1 MTAAASPIEVSES
14 LSGDWQALVDAIP
27 DPIFVKDIEHRW
39 VAFNQAF
46 CDLLGRPREEL
57 LGRSDFDYS
66 PTDEASV
73 YWATDD
79 EVLHSGQPSI
89 NVETHTDAR
98 GRRRVIETKKT
109 LLRRSDGRRLL
120 LGIIRDLTELAR
132 ARDELTLSNRELE
145 RMVEER
151 TQELRS
157 TNARLRHLA
166 FVDALT
172 GLPNRRGLL
181 ERLEKRL
188 TQGPVALLFV
198 DVDHFKWVNDSKGHP
213 FGDALLSALA
223 VRYRDLQGIDLV
235 ARLGGDEFML
245 LTSPE
250 VPTSLHSLGHIA
262 RSIMDVTR
270 TPLVVDREEI
280 TLSASIG
287 IASAPDDGL
296 TATDLIRAADAAMY
310 RAKDQGRSRYAF
322 FDPQLGTRAQ
332 EFLNVENGLRAALRQ
347 GRVRV
352 AFQPIFATRGRRRV
366 GVEALA
372 RWTDPKLGEVSP
384 VRFIPVAETT
394 GLIQDLGLYVLRR
407 SLVIANERLA
417 PGERVAVNLSPRQ
430 IEESSFVDRVL
441 SVLRELDFAPQ
452 RLEFE
457 ITESV
462 AANPSERLLSTL
474 STFREVGISI
484 ALDDFGT
491 GYSALTQ
498 LQRLPVDRVKIDRS
512 FVAEI
517 PGNPKSSVLVE
528 AMTRMCDA
536 LDLSVVAEG
545 VETEAQLAYLQAL
558 GCAEVQ
564 GYLLGR
570 PELQ

>member
-1 MTAAASPIEVSES
+1 MRLPANPIEVPEA
-14 LSGDWQALVDAIP
+14 LDGDWQSLVDAIP
-27 DPIFVKDIEHRW
+27 DPIFIKDAEHRW
-39 VAFNQAF
+39 VAFNRAF
-46 CDLLGRPREEL
+46 CELLGRPRSEL
-57 LGRSDFDYS
+57 LGCSDFDYS
-66 PTDEASV
+66 PADEAAV
-73 YWATDD
+73 YWSTDD
-79 EVLHSGQPSI
+79 QVLSSGQPSV
-89 NVETHTDAR
+89 NVETHTDAQ
-98 GRRRVIETKKT
+98 GRRRVIETKKS
-109 LLRRSDGRRLL
+109 LMVRDNGQQFL

-132 ARDELTLSNRELE
+132 ARDELSLSNRELE
-145 RMVEER
+145 RLIEER
-151 TQELRS
+151 TQELRA

-166 FVDALT
+166 FIDALT

-181 ERLEKRL
+181 ERLERRL
-188 TQGPVALLFV
+188 TQGPLALMFV
-198 DVDHFKWVNDSKGHP
+198 DVDHFKWINDSKGHP
-213 FGDALLSALA
+213 FGDALLTALA
-223 VRYRDLQGIDLV
+223 LRYRDLAGIDLV

-245 LTSPE
+245 LTAPE
-250 VPTSLHSLGHIA
+250 VPTSLHSLGNIA
-262 RSIMDVTR
+262 RSILDATR
-270 TPLVVDREEI
+270 AILVVDREEI

-287 IASAPDDGL
+287 IASAPDDGSS
-296 TATDLIRAADAAMY
+296 ATDLIRAADAAMY
-310 RAKDQGRSRYAF
+310 RAKDQGRNRYAF

-332 EFLNVENGLRAALRQ
+332 EFVNVENGLRAALRQ

-352 AFQPIFATRGRRRV
+352 AFQPIFMARGRKRV

-372 RWTDPKLGEVSP
+372 RWTDPKLGEISP
-384 VRFIPVAETT
+384 MRFVPVAETT
-394 GLIQDLGLYVLRR
+394 GLIHDLGLYVLRR
-407 SLVIANERLA
+407 SLILTQERLPA
-417 PGERVAVNLSPRQ
+417 NERVAVNLSPRQ
-430 IEESSFVDRVL
+430 IEDSGFVERVL
-441 SVLRELDFAPQ
+441 SLLHELSFAPT

-462 AANPSERLLSTL
+462 AANPSERLLATL
-474 STFREVGISI
+474 STLREIGVSI

-512 FVAEI
+512 FISEI
-517 PGNPKSSVLVE
+517 PGNPKASVLVE

-570 PELQ
+570 PEVQ

>member
-1 MTAAASPIEVSES
+1 MRASAAQLVVPELFGS
-14 LSGDWQALVDAIP
+14 DWQALVDAIP
-27 DPIFVKDIEHRW
+27 DPIFVKDSEHHW
-39 VAFNQAF
+39 VAVNRAF
-46 CDLLGRPREEL
+46 CELLGRPREEI

-66 PTDEASV
+66 PADEAAI
-73 YWATDD
+73 YWAKDD
-79 EVLHSGQPSI
+79 EVLASGDPSV
-89 NVETHTDAR
+89 NVETHTAG
-98 GRRRVIETKKT
+98 GRRRVIETKKA
-109 LLRRSDGRRLL
+109 LLKRQDGSMFL
-120 LGIIRDLTELAR
+120 LGIIRDQTDLTR
-132 ARDELTLSNRELE
+132 ARDELKLSNRELE

-151 TQELRS
+151 TQELRA

-166 FVDALT
+166 FIDALT

-181 ERLEKRL
+181 ERLERRL
-188 TQGPVALLFV
+188 EQGPVGLLFV
-198 DVDHFKWVNDSKGHP
+198 DVDHFKWINDSKGHP
-213 FGDALLSALA
+213 FGDALLTALA
-223 VRYRDLQGIDLV
+223 LRYRDLAGVELV

-245 LTSPE
+245 LTAPE
-250 VPTSLHSLGHIA
+250 VSTSLHSLGGIA
-262 RSIMDVTR
+262 RSIQETTR
-270 TPLVVDREEI
+270 ATLVVDRVEI

-287 IASAPDDGL
+287 IASAPDDGS

-310 RAKDQGRSRYAF
+310 RAKDQGRDRYAF

-352 AFQPIFATRGRRRV
+352 AFQPIFAARGRRRV

-372 RWTDPKLGEVSP
+372 RWTDNRLGDVSP

-394 GLIQDLGLYVLRR
+394 GLIHELGHYVLRR
-407 SLVIANERLA
+407 SLQLAQERLPA
-417 PGERVAVNLSPRQ
+417 SERLAVNLSPRQ
-430 IEESSFVDRVL
+430 IEESSFVDKVL
-441 SVLRELDFAPQ
+441 AALREHAFAPA

-457 ITESV
+457 ITESI
-462 AANPSERLLSTL
+462 AANPSERVLATLSTL
-474 STFREVGISI
+474 REIGVTI

-512 FVAEI
+512 FVSEI
-517 PGNPKSSVLVE
+517 PGNPKASVLVE

-545 VETEAQLAYLQAL
+545 VETEAQLAFLQAL

-564 GYLLGR
+564 GFLLGR
-570 PELQ
+570 PEE

>member
-1 MTAAASPIEVSES
+1 MRASAAHIVVPELFGS
-14 LSGDWQALVDAIP
+14 DWQALVDAIP
-27 DPIFVKDIEHRW
+27 DPIFVKDTEHHW
-39 VAFNQAF
+39 VAVNRAF
-46 CDLLGRPREEL
+46 CELLGRPRDEI

-66 PTDEASV
+66 PADEAAV
-73 YWATDD
+73 YWAKDD
-79 EVLHSGQPSI
+79 EVLSSGIPSV
-89 NVETHTDAR
+89 NVETHTAG
-98 GRRRVIETKKT
+98 GRRRVIETKKA
-109 LLRRSDGRRLL
+109 LLKRKDGSVYL
-120 LGIIRDLTELAR
+120 LGIIRDQTDLTR
-132 ARDELTLSNRELE
+132 ARDELKLSNRELE

-151 TQELRS
+151 TQELRA

-166 FVDALT
+166 FIDALT

-181 ERLEKRL
+181 ERLERRL
-188 TQGPVALLFV
+188 EQGPVGLLFV
-198 DVDHFKWVNDSKGHP
+198 DVDHFKWINDSKGHP
-213 FGDALLSALA
+213 FGDALLTALA
-223 VRYRDLQGIDLV
+223 LRYRELAGVELV

-245 LTSPE
+245 LTAPE
-250 VPTSLHSLGHIA
+250 VSTSLHSLGGIA
-262 RSIMDVTR
+262 RSILETTR
-270 TPLVVDREEI
+270 ATLVVDRVEI

-287 IASAPDDGL
+287 IASAPDDGS

-310 RAKDQGRSRYAF
+310 RAKDQGRDRYAF

-352 AFQPIFATRGRRRV
+352 AFQPIFAARGRRRV

-372 RWTDPKLGEVSP
+372 RWTDSRLGEVSP

-394 GLIQDLGLYVLRR
+394 GLIHELGHYVLRR
-407 SLVIANERLA
+407 SLQLAQERLPA
-417 PGERVAVNLSPRQ
+417 GERLAVNLSPRQ
-430 IEESSFVDRVL
+430 IEESSFVDKVL
-441 SVLRELDFAPQ
+441 SALREHAFAPT

-462 AANPSERLLSTL
+462 AANPSERVLATLSTL
-474 STFREVGISI
+474 RDIGVTI

-512 FVAEI
+512 FISEI
-517 PGNPKSSVLVE
+517 PGNPKASVLVE

-536 LDLSVVAEG
+536 LDLNVVAEG
-545 VETEAQLAYLQAL
+545 VETEAQLAFLQAL

-564 GYLLGR
+564 GFLLGR
-570 PELQ
+570 PEE

>member
-1 MTAAASPIEVSES
+1 MRASAAPLVVPEPFGS
-14 LSGDWQALVDAIP
+14 DWQALVDSIP

-39 VAFNQAF
+39 IAVNRAF
-46 CDLLGRPREEL
+46 CELLGRPREDI

-66 PTDEASV
+66 PADEAAV
-73 YWATDD
+73 YWAKDD
-79 EVLHSGQPSI
+79 EVLASGIPSV
-89 NVETHTDAR
+89 NVEIHTAG
-98 GRRRVIETKKT
+98 GRRRVIETKKA
-109 LLRRSDGRRLL
+109 LLRRENGSVYL
-120 LGIIRDLTELAR
+120 LGIIRDQTDLTR
-132 ARDELTLSNRELE
+132 ARDELKLSNRELE
-145 RMVEER
+145 RIVEER

-166 FVDALT
+166 FIDALT

-181 ERLEKRL
+181 ERLERRL
-188 TQGPVALLFV
+188 EQGPVGLLFV
-198 DVDHFKWVNDSKGHP
+198 DVDHFKWINDSKGHP
-213 FGDALLSALA
+213 FGDALLTALA
-223 VRYRDLQGIDLV
+223 LRYRELAGVELV

-245 LTSPE
+245 LTAPE
-250 VPTSLHSLGHIA
+250 VSTSLHSLGAIA
-262 RSIMDVTR
+262 RSIQEATR
-270 TPLVVDREEI
+270 ATLVVDRVEI

-310 RAKDQGRSRYAF
+310 RAKDQGRDRYAF

-332 EFLNVENGLRAALRQ
+332 EFLSVENGLRAALRQ

-352 AFQPIFATRGRRRV
+352 AFQPIYAARARRRV

-372 RWTDPKLGEVSP
+372 RWTDSRLGEVSP

-394 GLIQDLGLYVLRR
+394 GLIHELGHYVLRR
-407 SLVIANERLA
+407 SLQLAQERLPAQERLA
-417 PGERVAVNLSPRQ
+417 INLSPRQ

-441 SVLRELDFAPQ
+441 ATIREHAFSPA

-457 ITESV
+457 ITESI
-462 AANPSERLLSTL
+462 AANPSERVLATLSTL
-474 STFREVGISI
+474 REIGVTI

-512 FVAEI
+512 FIAEI
-517 PGNPKSSVLVE
+517 PGNPKASVLVE

-545 VETEAQLAYLQAL
+545 VETEAQLAFLQAL

-564 GYLLGR
+564 GFLLGR
-570 PELQ
+570 PEE